1 VDNENKLLELMNTDQ
16 ETLGK
21 ILATESKEDALA
33 IAREHI
39 LDYTAEEFENDLKG
53 IKAIIYGEDTLNMEE
68 LDTVVGGAPEVMF
81 NALSAFPSVSEFPSW
96 MIN

>member
-1 VDNENKLLELMNTDQ
+1 VDNENKLLELMSTDQ

-21 ILATESKEDALA
+21 ILGTESKEDALA

-53 IKAIIYGEDTLNMEE
+53 IKAIIYGEDALNMEE

-81 NALSAFPSVSEFPSW
+81 SLFSEIPNW
-96 MIN
+96 IAN

>member
-1 VDNENKLLELMNTDQ
+1 MDNENKLLELMNTDQ

-21 ILATESKEDALA
+21 ILGTESKEDALA
-33 IAREHI
+33 IAREYI

-53 IKAIIYGEDTLNMEE
+53 IKAIIYGEDALNMDE

-81 NALSAFPSVSEFPSW
+81 NATSVLSGMSEIPNW
-96 MIN
+96 LTN